1 MCKSSVAMLSYPR
14 EFFVGN
20 KAADLLAGSGGG
32 VVAMPAMG
40 VGDSRATGS
49 LRRAGSKCSGVAL
62 NGDPK

>member
-14 EFFVGN
+14 EFF
-20 KAADLLAGSGGG
+20 ADLLAGSGGG